1 MARLFL
7 SCLLLLGSAQT
18 TFSSGVFE
26 LKINSFSSPHGV
38 CTLDCHIFFRV
49 CLKHSQD
56 VINPEPP
63 CTYGTALTE
72 IFGGDSNSISGSAPI
87 RVPFHFK
94 WPGTFSLIIE
104 AWNAESSGLDSTE
117 NQNNLISRLATRR
130 RLPVGPDWAQDAHSG
145 NQSALR
151 YSYHVV
157 CDAHYHGAACA
168 AYCRPRNDT
177 FGHFTCDQ
185 EGKRRCD
192 DGWGGEYCSDA
203 ICVGGCSVDHGHC
216 ESPGKCV
223 CFQGWQG
230 TRCDECARHPYCVH
244 GTCQQPWQCNCQEGW
259 GGLYCDQDLNYCT
272 NHRPCQ
278 NDASCTNTGRGSYTC
293 ACRPGFTGENCRIET
308 NECESNPCRNGGSC
322 KDLVSNYS
330 CECPR
335 GFHGKNCEIGD
346 MKCEDR
352 PCFHGGTCVEDA
364 AGGYGCRC
372 PTGFK
377 GSNCEKKADRC
388 SSTPCFNGA
397 ECLDLGKRV
406 MCRCRPGFAG
416 PYCKIN
422 KDDCAV
428 NPCRNS
434 GTCIDG
440 VNDFSCTCTLGFTGK
455 DCSVRASA
463 CDVFPCDNGGT
474 CYTHFTG
481 PVCQCPQGFMG
492 ARCEYAVTGTT
503 RKLPG
508 SSDASP
514 ALIAAIALGL
524 ATLSL
529 LLCAAVHVLR
539 KVCRGRALMALS
551 ALVKNDLETVNNRT
565 AVIGGGGPN
574 NGSFP
579 AAPPPSSLREK
590 ETFLLPGGHLKV
602 SNKDAAMVEQGDDST
617 AMFKNKMADCNLTK
631 EGQRLAKNKFDPKK
645 CDSSIVVPPL
655 SFAKDSLYQ
664 PLFIIPDQMEQCV
677 FATEVDKAAVD
688 ETIEVVFKKMDGWIN
703 VFEDNLF
710 PSQTRVTPMFW
721 YNLQLEVEELPTL
734 EA

>member
-1 MARLFL
+1 MVRLL
-7 SCLLLLGSAQT
+7 LWCLLLFGSAQT
-18 TFSSGVFE
+18 SFSSGVFE
-26 LKINSFSSPHGV
+26 LKINSFTSSHGV
-38 CTLDCHIFFRV
+38 CRSRSLDCQIFFRV

-72 IFGGDSNSISGSAPI
+72 IFGADSNSISESAPI

-130 RLPVGPDWAQDAHSG
+130 RLSVGTEWSQDVHFG

-157 CDAHYHGAACA
+157 CDEHYHGDACS

-177 FGHFTCDQ
+177 FGHFTCDD
-185 EGKRRCD
+185 EGNRRCH
-192 DGWGGEYCSDA
+192 DGWSGEYCSDA
-203 ICVGGCSVDHGHC
+203 ICVGGCSLEHGYC

-230 TRCDECARHPYCVH
+230 QRCDECARHPYCVH
-244 GTCQQPWQCNCQEGW
+244 GTCQQPWQCNCKEGW

-278 NDASCTNTGRGSYTC
+278 NDASCTNTGQGSYTC
-293 ACRPGFTGENCRIET
+293 ACRPGFMGKNCEIET

-330 CECPR
+330 CECPQ
-335 GFHGKNCEIGD
+335 GFYGMNCEISAI
-346 MKCEDR
+346 KCEDS
-352 PCFHGGTCVEDA
+352 PCFHGGTCIENVG
-364 AGGYGCRC
+364 GGYSCHC

-377 GSNCEKKADRC
+377 GSNCEKKDGRC
-388 SSTPCFNGA
+388 SSNPCFNGA

-406 MCRCRPGFAG
+406 MCRCRPGFIG
-416 PYCKIN
+416 PYCKTN

-428 NPCRNS
+428 NPCRNA

-440 VNDFSCTCTLGFTGK
+440 VNDFSCTCTLGFTSK
-455 DCSVRASA
+455 DCSVRARP
-463 CDVFPCDNGGT
+463 CDLFPCDNGGT

-492 ARCEYAVTGTT
+492 ARCEYSVTTA
-503 RKLPG
+503 KPPAD
-508 SSDASP
+508 SDSPP
-514 ALIAAIALGL
+514 ALIAAITLGL
-524 ATLSL
+524 VTLSL
-529 LLCAAVHVLR
+529 LLCAAVHILR
-539 KVCRGRALMALS
+539 QICRGRALMALS
-551 ALVKNDLETVNNRT
+551 ASVKNDLETVNNRN

-574 NGSFP
+574 NGSLP
-579 AAPPPSSLREK
+579 GAPPSSLREK
-590 ETFLLPGGHLKV
+590 EAFLLPGGHLKM
-602 SNKDAAMVEQGDDST
+602 SNKDAALVEKGEDNT
-617 AMFKNKMADCNLTK
+617 AMFKNRMADCNLTK
-631 EGQRLAKNKFDPKK
+631 EEQRLAKNNFDLKK
-645 CDSSIVVPPL
+645 CDSSIIVPPL
-655 SFAKDSLYQ
+655 SFAKDSLYH
-664 PLFIIPDQMEQCV
+664 PVFIIPDQMEQCV
-677 FATEVDKAAVD
+677 FATEV
-688 ETIEVVFKKMDGWIN
+688 
-703 VFEDNLF
+703 
-710 PSQTRVTPMFW
+710 
-721 YNLQLEVEELPTL
+721 
-734 EA
+734 